1 METTEKF
8 FMTRGRA
15 KALFAAIL
23 KTSVLAMFPTL
34 PVALLVGYVL
44 ELTCF
49 ESATM
54 AIMLFFTIAL
64 PIAVVSVGVSAI
76 FEQEE
81 KDEREALLD
90 QIWHKNLP

>member
-1 METTEKF
+1 VETTKKIL
-8 FMTRGRA
+8 MTRGRT

-23 KTSVLAMFPTL
+23 KTSVLAMFLTL

-44 ELTCF
+44 ELTCS

-54 AIMLFFTIAL
+54 TIILFFTVAL

-76 FEQEE
+76 LEQEE

-90 QIWHKNLP
+90 QIWHKNFP